1 MKFFHYVNDRINL
14 YNKNL
19 TLSFPFK
26 IIKEVSAINSIPNLT
41 NGLKKIAVIA
51 DSYIMKT
58 FAYNLNLG
66 NKDTKK
72 IIFNG
77 ECSPEEFYRLKNIL
91 LNYKCECIVAF
102 GGGKT
107 MDVAKLLKRDLQNI
121 VLILV
126 PTSASTCAAVTSVS
140 VMYDKNGVYMSTVDS
155 SSPDFVII
163 DYEIFYKL
171 PLSFYAAGIADT
183 MAKYFEIKI
192 CLKFQKIKDI
202 YDEFVYEFSKF
213 IYLKLK
219 KIIENFN
226 NMDEQ
231 TKEEITDINIL
242 FSGLISIIGK
252 YSVTV
257 SAAHTIAHSMTI
269 EKNAQKFLHGEL
281 VGFGI
286 LMQEKVL
293 GNKKNVNELSYIFS
307 ILDIPVKISQFGI
320 LKENIENIYKF
331 FCKIRNSEKILFPKE
346 NKIMYNNL
354 KKNF

>member
-14 YNKNL
+14 YNKNF

-26 IIKEVSAINSIPNLT
+26 IIKEVNAINNISNLLT
-41 NGLKKIAVIA
+41 DLKKISVIA
-51 DSYIMKT
+51 DSYIMKN
-58 FAYNLNLG
+58 FAYKLNFC
-66 NKDTKK
+66 NKKVKK

-77 ECSPEEFYRLKNIL
+77 ECSPREFYRLKNIL
-91 LNYKCECIVAF
+91 LNYKGECIVAL

-107 MDVAKLLKRDLQNI
+107 MDIAKLLKRDLQDNM
-121 VLILV
+121 LILV

-140 VMYDKNGVYMSTVDS
+140 VMYDNTGVYMSTVDS
-155 SSPDFVII
+155 SAPDFVII
-163 DYEIFYKL
+163 DYEFFYKL

-183 MAKYFEIKI
+183 IAKYFEIRVCWK
-192 CLKFQKIKDI
+192 LQKFKDI

-219 KIIENFN
+219 KIIEKFN
-226 NMDEQ
+226 NMDN
-231 TKEEITDINIL
+231 TIKEELTDINIL

-252 YSVTV
+252 YSNTV
-257 SAAHTIAHSMTI
+257 SAAHAIAHSMTI

-281 VGFGI
+281 VAFGT

-293 GNKKNVNELSYIFS
+293 GNKKNVDELNYFFS

-320 LKENIENIYKF
+320 SKENIDKFFEF
-331 FCKIRNSEKILFPKE
+331 FCKIRNNEKILFPK
-346 NKIMYNNL
+346 NNNIMYNNL
-354 KKNF
+354 MKNF